1 MYKQAPEAIGIYSNY
16 KIIGRIEEKSN
27 TICDLYDCT
36 FHLDKTWNGLPVLVN
51 DKSLTEFVKKNA
63 TDLLGE
69 QNVILMDHLTLGEDF
84 AIYLEKIPGVFW
96 VLGVCPLEQESMPPL
111 HNPRMAPDENAMKAG
126 IALMVENCVRM
137 LG

>member
-1 MYKQAPEAIGIYSNY
+1 MCLGSFFIGQQFFPGFESLAVI
-16 KIIGRIEEKSN
+16 RIEQISVRPFFYPIHGTN
-27 TICDLYDCT
+27 HHTCLLYTSSICDLYGCT

-69 QNVILMDHLTLGEDF
+69 HNVIPMDHLTLGEDF

-96 VLGVCPLEQESMPPL
+96 VLGICPPEQESM
-111 HNPRMAPDENAMKAG
+111 R
-126 IALMVENCVRM
+126 CV
-137 LG
+137 